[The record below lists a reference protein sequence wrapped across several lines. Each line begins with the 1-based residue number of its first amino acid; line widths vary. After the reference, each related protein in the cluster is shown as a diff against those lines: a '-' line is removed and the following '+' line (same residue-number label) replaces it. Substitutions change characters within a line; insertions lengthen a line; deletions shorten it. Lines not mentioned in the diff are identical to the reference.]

1 MSEPKLISPLLDGFS
16 MGNSISNHD
25 GVCCCPAMK
34 ENSDDKY
41 IVKVISVPASQVQLE
56 ALLLTGAYKDPAAA
70 TDYFKD
76 LADDVVKEAKFLKK
90 VAKLEGFLP
99 YESWQIV
106 PMEDNR
112 LGYDVYLVTSYK
124 HSLKKYMSKN
134 LMTHLG
140 AVNLGLD
147 MCAALAICRKAGC
160 LYTDLKPSN
169 IFISDDK
176 EYRIGDLGF
185 MEMSS
190 LKYASLPSKYRSP
203 YTAPELH
210 DPMATLNTTVD
221 IYALGLILYQIYN
234 NGKLPFEGCAPAE
247 VFPTPEN
254 ADYEIAEIILKACA
268 PTPEERWKN
277 PIEMGQALVAYMQ
290 RNSINDV
297 PITPPSVAVAA
308 AISAVEKEPAQETVS
323 QDEIFPALQ
332 EDPAEEDQ
340 FAFFDQLTSDESA
353 PSDEDAPDGDTL
365 EMSEELSSIFAQA
378 DDLIAHE
385 TPEGVTIPD
394 AEDISMN
401 EDLLVSSEIES
412 GTDDADVPEETASGE
427 ESFPVETE
435 PADESEKH
443 SDTQDETSAQG
454 QEDILEDTL
463 RMTYPT
469 DDEMHAFEDED
480 EDDDDDLNSNG
491 KKKRGWIAII
501 IIALILALLGTGG
514 MYFYRN
520 YYLMRI
526 DGLDVKPHENQ
537 VTVLVDTD
545 IDTTLLTAVCTDSY
559 GNSKS
564 LPLTYGQAVFTELLP
579 DTQYKLHLEIEG
591 FHHLVGST
599 SNTFSTPAVTNIV
612 SFTAV
617 TGSEDG
623 SVMLNFTVDGPDAEE
638 WTISYGTEGESK
650 KEVSITG
657 HMITITGLTVGKTYS
672 FQLVPDKD
680 LYMTGEYTLDFTAS
694 KLITAEN
701 LTITDCTDGKLTAQW
716 TVAEDCIPE
725 SWIVQCY
732 SDDGYLESVETTE
745 TSVTF
750 PNIDASKA
758 YTIEV
763 LASGMTQSVRTGI
776 TANPIKLNSVTVND
790 EESGKLTVSWEFEGE
805 TPEGGWLLMYTLDGS
820 ETQEVVTCDTN
831 SGVIEPRIPGATY
844 DFVIQAANSVSVF
857 GNTYSYESP
866 NAAVFSDKDLA
877 VYDTNI
883 HRNLNVNMLATPID
897 ENWSYKDV
905 KKGDYTTSFTSGQEA
920 SLLLH
925 FSMDFYVPHQDTSI
939 LYVIRDAEGNVIT
952 NLIAHETR
960 DWYDMWWNADY
971 HYCELDIP
979 AIPREP
985 GEYSLSL
992 YINHMAVTSVEFT
1005 VTE

>member
-160 LYTDLKPSN
+160 LYADLKPSN

-210 DPMATLNTTVD
+210 DPMATLNTTAD

-247 VFPTPEN
+247 VFPSPEN

-308 AISAVEKEPAQETVS
+308 AISAVEMEPAQETVS

-332 EDPAEEDQ
+332 EDPAEEDE

-353 PSDEDAPDGDTL
+353 PSDEDAPDSATL

-385 TPEGVTIPD
+385 TPEGVTVPD
-394 AEDISMN
+394 AEDIAAIENLLESTETESSTDTTETAEEPESIEEGSTAE
-401 EDLLVSSEIES
+401 EDVAEDAVESS
-412 GTDDADVPEETASGE
+412 DDPEETPE
-427 ESFPVETE
+427 EP
-435 PADESEKH
+435 
-443 SDTQDETSAQG
+443 
-454 QEDILEDTL
+454 QEDIPEEMP
-463 RMTYPT
+463 RMVYPT
-469 DDEMHAFEDED
+469 AEQLPSFDDD
-480 EDDDDDLNSNG
+480 EDDEDDEVNNQG
-491 KKKRGWIAII
+491 KKKRGWIAIV
-501 IIALILALLGTGG
+501 IIALVLSLLAAGG
-514 MYFYRN
+514 LYFYRN

-559 GNSKS
+559 GNTQS
-564 LPLTYGQAVFTELLP
+564 LPLTYGQAVFTDLLP
-579 DTQYKLHLEIEG
+579 DTQYKVHLEIEG
-591 FHHLVGST
+591 FHQLVGST
-599 SNTFSTPAVTNIV
+599 SNTFSTSAVTNIL

-617 TGSEDG
+617 TGTEDG
-623 SVMLNFTVDGPDAEE
+623 SVMLSFTVNGPDAEE
-638 WTISYGTEGESK
+638 WTIVYGTEGESK
-650 KEVSITG
+650 KEVSFAG
-657 HMITITGLTVGKTYS
+657 HMTTITGLTIGKTYS
-672 FQLVPDKD
+672 FQLVPDKE
-680 LYMTGEYTLDFTAS
+680 LYMTGEFNLDFTAS

-701 LTITDCTDGKLTAQW
+701 LTITDCTNGNLTAQW

-732 SDDGYLESVETTE
+732 SDDGYLESIETTE

-750 PNIDASKA
+750 PNIDAAKA

-776 TANPIKLNSVTVND
+776 TANPIKVTSISVND
-790 EESGKLTVSWEFEGE
+790 KEIDKLTVSWEFEGE
-805 TPEGGWLLMYTLDGS
+805 APEGGWLLMYTLDGN
-820 ETQEVVTCDTN
+820 ETQEVVTCETN
-831 SGVIEPRIPGATY
+831 SGVIQPRIPGATY
-844 DFVIQAANSVSVF
+844 EFVIQAATSVSVF
-857 GNTYSYESP
+857 GNIHSYEAP
-866 NAAVFSDKDLA
+866 NAAIFNDKELA
-877 VYDTNI
+877 VYETNI
-883 HRNLNVNMLATPID
+883 HRNLTANMLVSPID
-897 ENWSYKDV
+897 ENWTYKDV
-905 KKGDYTTSFTSGQEA
+905 KKGDFTTSFTTGQEA

-925 FSMDFYVPHQDTSI
+925 FSMDFYIPHQDTSI

-960 DWYDMWWNADY
+960 DWYDMWWNTDY
-971 HYCELDIP
+971 RYCELNIP
-979 AIPREP
+979 AIPKEP

-992 YINHMAVTSVEFT
+992 YINHMAITVVQFT